1 MSELIPLLRAIIQ
14 DELRALR
21 LGDVGVVSKNEPHT
35 GDGDAHNHTCDV
47 KLRDQDVDLKKVPI
61 CAPHLGVISAPQVG
75 ELVLLSYVG
84 GDPSRPIVIGRLYSD
99 EFRPPL
105 HEEKEW
111 RVQVPLGEK
120 TEIAIDKDAS
130 VIAASGDTKVTL
142 KKDGSVEI
150 EGKEDLKVKVSGN
163 VQIEC
168 ADATIKASGNISLG
182 EGGGGVIT
190 TMSHKCFYTGAP
202 LVGSQTVT
210 AKG

>member
-47 KLRDQDVDLKKVPI
+47 KLRDQDVELKKVPI
-61 CAPHLGVISAPQVG
+61 CAPHLGVVSAPQVG

-105 HEEKEW
+105 HEVVSAAHALQLIGLQVKIGLAVGGEHHGEVGEQGIFGCGGHYMSLPGAAVAAG
-111 RVQVPLGEK
+111 VQ
-120 TEIAIDKDAS
+120 
-130 VIAASGDTKVTL
+130 
-142 KKDGSVEI
+142 
-150 EGKEDLKVKVSGN
+150 
-163 VQIEC
+163 
-168 ADATIKASGNISLG
+168 ATVRPIVGAPISL
-182 EGGGGVIT
+182 
-190 TMSHKCFYTGAP
+190 S
-202 LVGSQTVT
+202 LNLDLS
-210 AKG
+210 